1 MGYCPP
7 SVEVMKN
14 IIQLEEDQYE
24 VRHVDGNREIL
35 LNGTWELATDFV
47 DYLSETKQWGK
58 MVVLAN
64 YGQSLI

>member
-1 MGYCPP
+1 
-7 SVEVMKN
+7 MKN

-24 VRHVDGNREIL
+24 VRHVDGNREIR

-47 DYLSETKQWGK
+47 DYLRETKQWGK

-64 YGQSLI
+64 YGRSLV